1 MGNIKTEGERKAH
14 IDFAD
19 IVYSAYRNH
28 ISLMGNKPIESTA
41 PMFINKRPK
50 NGVYMAVTDSNLRA
64 RILALFT
71 KHVLPGCKDSEDPAL
86 RRFYRRMT
94 DRKNKHTW
102 GPHGFRHWFTVQL
115 VLRGVEAAGIADF
128 RGDSSLES
136 ATTYI
141 MNKGELQRN
150 YKRVADRM

>member
-1 MGNIKTEGERKAH
+1 
-14 IDFAD
+14 
-19 IVYSAYRNH
+19 
-28 ISLMGNKPIESTA
+28 
-41 PMFINKRPK
+41 
-50 NGVYMAVTDSNLRA
+50 
-64 RILALFT
+64 
-71 KHVLPGCKDSEDPAL
+71 
-86 RRFYRRMT
+86 MT